1 MLDPCVRCMCVCV
14 CVCVCC
20 ISDVSVYLDVYDVYR
35 IYESDV
41 SAYRYLSVDVYD
53 VYRIY
58 ESDVSAYR
66 YLSVSVVPT
75 DIYLSCHR
83 HSYITS
89 VST

>member
-41 SAYRYLSVDVYD
+41 SAYRYLSV
-53 VYRIY
+53 
-58 ESDVSAYR
+58 
-66 YLSVSVVPT
+66 SVVPT